1 MATSG
6 ARYAPVSLVTTV
18 LNDLEGCRAFF
29 AAMERQTLC
38 PREIVVVDGGSRD
51 GTWEFLQ
58 AYCPRLDYRLVIAR
72 EDGCNVARGRN
83 LAIQR
88 ATHDI
93 IVSTDVG
100 CQWDDRWLEE
110 LAAPLLE
117 DATLEA
123 VMGSW
128 MVRYEDLPDVW
139 ARVEFAMHREFA
151 LRATATSHA
160 SSRAIAYR
168 KHLWERLGGYPED
181 LTLAADDM
189 VFALLLH
196 ATTTRVA
203 SAPTP
208 RCFWERPA
216 TLRRFQREA
225 ERNFFGAGEADI
237 WRTYGLLVGG
247 RLLAEIL
254 TWLAWLP
261 VGAIEMIWLGRMPII
276 GGLLLLTGAALTAL
290 RLWRL
295 RGAMVRYRARGGRGG
310 WWRIPLFDYATK
322 WSALRGYW
330 RGWWQGRRRCRD
342 CRRRLRQAGVSPW

>member
-1 MATSG
+1 MSRVP
-6 ARYAPVSLVTTV
+6 RYAPVSLVTTV
-18 LNDLEGCRAFF
+18 LNDLEGCRVFF

-38 PREIVVVDGGSRD
+38 PHEIVIVDGGSQD

-58 AYCPRLDYRLVIAR
+58 AYRPQLDYQIVVSR

-88 ATHDI
+88 AAHDI
-93 IVSTDVG
+93 IVSTDIG

-110 LAAPLLE
+110 LATPLLE
-117 DATLEA
+117 NPALEA

-128 MVRYEDLPDVW
+128 MVRYADLPDVW
-139 ARVEFAMHREFA
+139 ARVEFALHQEFA
-151 LRATATSHA
+151 LRAQPDSHA

-168 KHLWERLGGYPED
+168 KRLWEQLGGYPED

-196 ATTTRVA
+196 AATTRVT
-203 SAPTP
+203 SAPVP

-216 TLRRFQREA
+216 TLRRFRREA

-237 WRTYGLLVGG
+237 WRKYGLLVGG
-247 RLLAEIL
+247 RLLAEL
-254 TWLAWLP
+254 LVWP
-261 VGAIEMIWLGRMPII
+261 VGLLVSAFEILWLRRLPAI
-276 GGLLLLTGAALTAL
+276 GGLLLLAGTTLTAL

-295 RGAMVRYRARGGRGG
+295 GKAFARYRAQGGKGG
-310 WWRIPLFDYATK
+310 WWRLPLFEYATK

-330 RGWWQGRRRCRD
+330 RGWWQGRRQCQRCRQ
-342 CRRRLRQAGVSPW
+342 RLRQAGVSPW

>member
-1 MATSG
+1 MPTE

-18 LNDLEGCRAFF
+18 LNDLAGCQAFF
-29 AAMERQTLC
+29 AAMEAQTLC

-51 GTWEFLQ
+51 GTWAFLQ
-58 AYCPRLDYRLVIAR
+58 DYCPRRDYRLIVAQ
-72 EDGCNVARGRN
+72 EVGCNVARGRN
-83 LAIQR
+83 LAIAR

-110 LAAPLLE
+110 LATPLLA
-117 DATLEA
+117 DPALDA

-128 MVRYEDLPDVW
+128 MVRYEDLPDAW
-139 ARVEFAMHREFA
+139 ARVEFACYPEFA
-151 LRATATSHA
+151 LRAQPDSHA

-168 KHLWERLGGYPED
+168 KRLWEQLGGYPED

-196 ATTTRVA
+196 AHTKAVT

-216 TLRRFQREA
+216 TLRRFRREA

-237 WRTYGLLVGG
+237 WRKHGLLVGG
-247 RLLAEIL
+247 RLLVE
-254 TWLAWLP
+254 WLAWP
-261 VGAIEMIWLGRMPII
+261 VGLLVGGFEIWGLGRPPI
-276 GGLLLLTGAALTAL
+276 GGGLVWLVGAGGLGL
-290 RLWRL
+290 RLWQL
-295 RGAMVRYRARGGRGG
+295 APAVARYHARGGRGG
-310 WWRIPLFDYATK
+310 WWRLPWFEYAVK
-322 WSALRGYW
+322 WAALRGYW
-330 RGWWQGRRRCRD
+330 RGWWSGRQRCAD
-342 CRRRLRQAGVSPW
+342 CRVRLRRAGVSPW